1 MRRIA
6 ANVGLV
12 VVSLMTAILLAELML
27 RLLGITHP
35 VFVVYDPVM
44 GVSAHRPGAKGWF
57 TEEGRAY
64 VRINNAGLRDREHD
78 LEKPPGTIRIAVLGD
93 SYAAA
98 LQVEMENAFWSVMER
113 ELEKCDALQG
123 RKIEVINF
131 GVSSYGTG
139 LEWITLQKQ
148 AWKYDP
154 DIVLL
159 AFLTGNDIR
168 NNTFALEQSPVRY
181 YFSLRGDSLVLEPP
195 RSSSSSGV
203 RQLLGVTLHD
213 FLLDHSRIVQLVMHY
228 RALSQ
233 EAAQIKRISPES
245 IEAGLDNQV
254 YREPQDENWRSAWE
268 ITEAIIRAMN
278 REVRARGKVLFVATL
293 SNGMQVHPDRSERSV
308 FTKRLELTDLL
319 YPDRR
324 IIDLARNEA
333 YSIRDAGPGVARLGG
348 TECHLRARIPERHTV
363 RWSLESTRAQVGRR
377 NTCAGNLFSGVQ
389 QQMKLRQT
397 AL

>member
-12 VVSLMTAILLAELML
+12 VFSLMTAILLAEVML

-35 VFVVYDPVM
+35 VFMAYDPVM
-44 GVSAHRPGAKGWF
+44 GLSAHRPGAKGWF

-64 VRINNAGLRDREHD
+64 VTINSAGLRDREHD

-98 LQVEMENAFWSVMER
+98 LQVAMENAFWSVMER
-113 ELEKCDALQG
+113 ELEKCKALQG

-139 LEWITLQKQ
+139 LEWITLQKR

-195 RSSSSSGV
+195 RSNPTSGV

-213 FLLDHSRIVQLVMHY
+213 FLLDHSRIVQIVMHY
-228 RALSQ
+228 RAL
-233 EAAQIKRISPES
+233 EGAQIKRISQDS

-268 ITEAIIRAMN
+268 VTEAIIRAMN

-308 FTKRLELTDLL
+308 FTKRLALTDLL

-324 IIDLARNEA
+324 IIDLARAE
-333 YSIRDAGPGVARLGG
+333 
-348 TECHLRARIPERHTV
+348 RIPSGMLVPELLDWAERNATCVHGFQNATPCGGHWNQQGH
-363 RWSLESTRAQVGRR
+363 RLAGEILAREICAQVLSNR
-377 NTCAGNLFSGVQ
+377 
-389 QQMKLRQT
+389 
-397 AL
+397 